1 LQGNESLDAQTID
14 HNPFSND
21 SVRSLHMHKS
31 IKFSGVAVA
40 AAILFGAAPL
50 ATVSAADAAKVKCEG
65 VNGCKGQSACKTA
78 SNSCQGQN
86 SCKGKGY
93 LQLSK
98 ADCDA
103 AMAKMKS
110 EKK

>member
-1 LQGNESLDAQTID
+1 MQ
-14 HNPFSND
+14 
-21 SVRSLHMHKS
+21 KS
-31 IKFSGVAVA
+31 IKFASAAIA
-40 AAILFGAAPL
+40 AAVLFSAAPL

-65 VNGCKGQSACKTA
+65 ANGCKGQSACKTA
-78 SNSCQGQN
+78 SSSCQGQN

-98 ADCDA
+98 VDCDA
-103 AMAKMKS
+103 ALAKMKS

>member
-1 LQGNESLDAQTID
+1 MQ
-14 HNPFSND
+14 
-21 SVRSLHMHKS
+21 KS
-31 IKFSGVAVA
+31 TKIQSIAMA
-40 AAILFGAAPL
+40 AAAAVLFSAAPL
-50 ATVSAADAAKVKCEG
+50 TTVSAADAAKVKCEG

-78 SNSCQGQN
+78 SSSCSGQN
-86 SCKGKGY
+86 SCKGKGF

-98 ADCDA
+98 SDCDA